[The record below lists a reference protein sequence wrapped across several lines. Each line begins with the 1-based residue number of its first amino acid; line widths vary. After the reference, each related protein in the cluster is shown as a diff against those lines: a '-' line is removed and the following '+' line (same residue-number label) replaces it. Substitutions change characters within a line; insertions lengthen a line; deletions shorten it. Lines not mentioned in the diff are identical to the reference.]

1 MKKTTLTTAFCCLIL
16 NIYSQI
22 TFSDQTNL
30 LVNGSVTSG
39 VCLAVADMNN
49 DGLDDIVR
57 LNDADNLEIEYQQN
71 DGSFTRFNYGNL
83 SGSKWGLAIADI
95 DENGYNDII
104 CGGAYNGIN
113 VLTANGTGTNYS
125 NSILGGPNIFVQ
137 SVNFADIDNDGQID
151 FFACH
156 DDGISSPYENNGSGT
171 LSYNLSLI
179 STPSTVPSDNSGNYG
194 SIWTDYDND
203 GDLDL
208 YISKCRLGVT
218 DPNDGRRLNLLFQND
233 GFGNYTEV
241 ASAANLQPK
250 GQSWAA
256 GFEDLDNDG
265 DLDCVII
272 NHDITSNIY
281 LNDGDGT
288 FTDITSSS
296 GVSTELAAMGS
307 NGIQVILEDFNND
320 TYVDIFLTS
329 RGNTHYMFE
338 NDGDNTFTERNTG
351 IPATPDYIQSAATGD
366 LNNDGYIDLIAGFAN
381 GYNSPSSNDEDMLLL
396 NSGIG
401 NNWSKVRLTGTT
413 SNRSAIGA
421 RIEIDG
427 AWGTQ
432 IREVRSGESYG
443 TMNSLIKHF
452 GLGSATEI
460 TRIVVKWPSGIE
472 DVILNPNINDQIDII
487 EGETLSAANNSLET
501 FKVYPNPVSDVLRI
515 QLKNNEAD
523 AAIIRDINGKELLQT
538 TLTNE
543 LNTVNVKEF
552 SAGVYFITLLNK
564 STSVKTI
571 KLIKE

>member
-1 MKKTTLTTAFCCLIL
+1 M
-16 NIYSQI
+16 
-22 TFSDQTNL
+22 
-30 LVNGSVTSG
+30 
-39 VCLAVADMNN
+39 
-49 DGLDDIVR
+49 
-57 LNDADNLEIEYQQN
+57 
-71 DGSFTRFNYGNL
+71 
-83 SGSKWGLAIADI
+83 
-95 DENGYNDII
+95 
-104 CGGAYNGIN
+104 
-113 VLTANGTGTNYS
+113 
-125 NSILGGPNIFVQ
+125 
-137 SVNFADIDNDGQID
+137 
-151 FFACH
+151 
-156 DDGISSPYENNGSGT
+156 
-171 LSYNLSLI
+171 
-179 STPSTVPSDNSGNYG
+179 
-194 SIWTDYDND
+194 
-203 GDLDL
+203 
-208 YISKCRLGVT
+208 
-218 DPNDGRRLNLLFQND
+218 
-233 GFGNYTEV
+233 
-241 ASAANLQPK
+241 
-250 GQSWAA
+250 
-256 GFEDLDNDG
+256 
-265 DLDCVII
+265 
-272 NHDITSNIY
+272 
-281 LNDGDGT
+281 
-288 FTDITSSS
+288 
-296 GVSTELAAMGS
+296 
-307 NGIQVILEDFNND
+307 
-320 TYVDIFLTS
+320 
-329 RGNTHYMFE
+329 
-338 NDGDNTFTERNTG
+338 
-351 IPATPDYIQSAATGD
+351 
-366 LNNDGYIDLIAGFAN
+366 IAGFAN
-381 GYNSPSSNDEDMLLL
+381 GYNSPSNNDEDMLLL

-472 DVILNPNINDQIDII
+472 DVILNPNINDQIDIM